1 MPQKFEFSP
10 VGMVCSPVVEPA
22 DDNAWGGVKC
32 RIDLDS
38 SRFIPDCLM
47 GLADFSHVEV
57 VFLFLRGS
65 DFLVF
70 PVASTFCRVV
80 CKLGL
85 RSTTNS
91 SPGTPRSIR
100 MLNKPPYSW
109 RLGPSMATL
118 QLMMRGKK
126 RSSPPASFRTAAS
139 SSGAV
144 SMLRNVICGASVI
157 GPPAG
162 VTRLIRL

>member
-38 SRFIPDCLM
+38 SRFTPDCLM

-85 RSTTNS
+85 RSTTSS

-126 RSSPPASFRTAAS
+126 RRKLNRRRRNT
-139 SSGAV
+139 G
-144 SMLRNVICGASVI
+144 SMAKSVGSQLFHCTEPI
-157 GPPAG
+157 L
-162 VTRLIRL
+162 VR